1 MLIIVEVTA
10 GRVVLCGASVD
21 VSTGA
26 VVKTGAPISTSVV
39 VGYCVAMPVCCEK
52 RQYLCNTTTFRVLS
66 LTVVPWIVFVTL
78 LD

>member
-52 RQYLCNTTTFRVLS
+52 GQYLCNTTFRVLS
-66 LTVVPWIVFVTL
+66 LTVIPWMVFVTL
-78 LD
+78 LA